1 METDYTEPLHWRKM
15 TGRFE
20 YTATAEALA
29 DGEVAQP
36 AAADKVRKG
45 QIDNRIFDSYHGI
58 HSIN

>member
-1 METDYTEPLHWRKM
+1 M

-36 AAADKVRKG
+36 AAAEQGQKG
-45 QIDNRIFDSYHGI
+45 AD
-58 HSIN
+58 